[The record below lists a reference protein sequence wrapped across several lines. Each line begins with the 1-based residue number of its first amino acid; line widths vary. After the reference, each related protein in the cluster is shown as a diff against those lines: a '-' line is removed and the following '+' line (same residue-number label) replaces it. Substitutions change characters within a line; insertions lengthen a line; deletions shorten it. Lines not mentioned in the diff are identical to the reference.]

1 MTELVVQPEHLA
13 QIRTHAQQIYP
24 EECCGLLIGDNERK
38 RLIEVVPV
46 ENSWDEKSAE
56 MLEDGSGGESS
67 PVLAVPVEEE
77 VRIPKGR
84 IPGFPWNEMSRGFPR
99 RRCFPPFDGGKV
111 YARNESAVE
120 LAREE
125 PVGLR
130 EARDTRTRSGVLLL
144 RPSGTRGSVSTAG
157 TRSDGVAVSGDSSPE
172 SVRRFSRSANPEG
185 SKRNRFSIAPQVMLQ
200 MQKAAR
206 ERHLDIIGIYHSHPD
221 NPAVPSE
228 FDRAIAWSSYSYI
241 IVSVEQ
247 GQATDLN
254 SWTLDEDHQ
263 FQPEEILIIDSKLS
277 KS

>member
-1 MTELVVQPEHLA
+1 MTKLIVQLEHLA

-24 EECCGLLIGDNERK
+24 EECCGLLLGHNEPRQ
-38 RLIEVVPV
+38 LIEVVPV
-46 ENSWDEKSAE
+46 ENSW
-56 MLEDGSGGESS
+56 GE
-67 PVLAVPVEEE
+67 
-77 VRIPKGR
+77 
-84 IPGFPWNEMSRGFPR
+84 
-99 RRCFPPFDGGKV
+99 
-111 YARNESAVE
+111 ESAKLLE
-120 LAREE
+120 
-125 PVGLR
+125 GS
-130 EARDTRTRSGVLLL
+130 SG
-144 RPSGTRGSVSTAG
+144 
-157 TRSDGVAVSGDSSPE
+157 
-172 SVRRFSRSANPEG
+172 FSRSANPKG

-206 ERHLDIIGIYHSHPD
+206 ARHLDIIGIYHSHPD

-247 GQATDLN
+247 GQATDLK

>member
-1 MTELVVQPEHLA
+1 MTRLVVQLEHLA

-24 EECCGLLIGDNERK
+24 EECCGLLLGHNEPR

-46 ENSWDEKSAE
+46 ENSWGEESAKL
-56 MLEDGSGGESS
+56 LEDGSGGESS
-67 PVLAVPVEEE
+67 PVFVHPDAGSGCCEDFVLDGAFKGRKSIPPTAPPVPVEEE
-77 VRIPKGR
+77 VRIP
-84 IPGFPWNEMSRGFPR
+84 GFP
-99 RRCFPPFDGGKV
+99 
-111 YARNESAVE
+111 RNESAVE
-120 LAREE
+120 LA
-125 PVGLR
+125 
-130 EARDTRTRSGVLLL
+130 
-144 RPSGTRGSVSTAG
+144 
-157 TRSDGVAVSGDSSPE
+157 
-172 SVRRFSRSANPEG
+172 NPKG

-206 ERHLDIIGIYHSHPD
+206 ARHLDIIGIYHSHPD

-228 FDRAIAWSSYSYI
+228 FDRAIAWSLYSYI

-247 GQATDLN
+247 GQATDLK

>member
-1 MTELVVQPEHLA
+1 MTRLVVQLEHLA

-24 EECCGLLIGDNERK
+24 EECCGLLLGDNKRK

-46 ENSWDEKSAE
+46 ENSWGEESAK

-67 PVLAVPVEEE
+67 PVLDGAFKGRKSIPPTAPPVPAEEE
-77 VRIPKGR
+77 VRIPKVR
-84 IPGFPWNEMSRGFPR
+84 VLGFPQDESAVGFP
-99 RRCFPPFDGGKV
+99 
-111 YARNESAVE
+111 RNESAVE

-125 PVGLR
+125 QTG
-130 EARDTRTRSGVLLL
+130 TRSG
-144 RPSGTRGSVSTAG
+144 
-157 TRSDGVAVSGDSSPE
+157 
-172 SVRRFSRSANPEG
+172 FSRSANPKG

-206 ERHLDIIGIYHSHPD
+206 KRHLDVIGIYHSHPD

-247 GQATDLN
+247 GQATDLK

>member
-1 MTELVVQPEHLA
+1 MTELAVQPEHLA

-24 EECCGLLIGDNERK
+24 EECCGLLLGHNERK

-46 ENSWDEKSAE
+46 ENSWDEEAAKR
-56 MLEDGSGGESS
+56 LEDGSGGESS

-99 RRCFPPFDGGKV
+99 
-111 YARNESAVE
+111 NESAVE

-130 EARDTRTRSGVLLL
+130 
-144 RPSGTRGSVSTAG
+144 PSGSRGSVSTAG
-157 TRSDGVAVSGDSSPE
+157 TSSG
-172 SVRRFSRSANPEG
+172 FSRSANPEG